1 MPAAWSR
8 ADLDAFFA
16 PALTELVAGRAE
28 VPAAISST
36 REYLPQRGDAP
47 PRTGIVFVG
56 QIRTADTRKLGA
68 VGDTL
73 TIRGRQVRISTLT
86 PDGSGIT
93 TFEAG

>member
-1 MPAAWSR
+1 MAAVWSR
-8 ADLDAFFA
+8 ADLDAFFD
-16 PALTELVAGRAE
+16 PSLTELVAGRAE
-28 VPAAISST
+28 VRAAVSSS
-36 REYLPQRGDAP
+36 REYLPQRGDAA
-47 PRTGIVFVG
+47 PRTGLVYVG

-73 TIRGRQVRISTLT
+73 TIRGRAVRINAIT

>member
-1 MPAAWSR
+1 MAAAWSR
-8 ADLDAFFA
+8 ADLNAFFN

-28 VPAAISST
+28 VRGVISSS
-36 REYLPQRGDAP
+36 RVYLPQRGDAP
-47 PRTGIVFVG
+47 PPTGIVFVG

-73 TIRGRQVRISTLT
+73 TIRGRQVRIDSLT
-86 PDGSGIT
+86 PDGTGIT